1 MSVKC
6 MEYENHQQDTTML
19 RWTIMRLMAL
29 GLLVLIVLGRAIDVG
44 HEFSAWPRIS
54 RQSQPA
60 YTAWDGYDINTNYY
74 ESAPDSK
81 VVREYYFDIVNTTA
95 APDGIE
101 RPVLLVNGQFPGPT
115 IEANWGDTVK
125 VHVTNRMQNNGTA
138 IHFHGVRQPYNNQMD
153 GVPSLTQCPVAPG
166 SSYTYVWKA
175 AQYGTSWYHSHF
187 SLQAWEGVFGAIV
200 IHGPATA
207 EYDEDLCPLIL
218 SDWSHQTVDEI
229 YQGQLDVVKAT
240 KMEGGLLN
248 GKNVWT
254 QKDGRVIGE
263 RFEMNFVP
271 GKRYRI
277 RLINTAVHTF
287 FRFAIDQHNFTV
299 IANDFV
305 PIVPFETNAVP
316 IDMGQ
321 RYDIIVTADQIPDNY
336 WMRAVPQE
344 ACVFNTAGDNIKGIV
359 HYHGAE
365 SNTDPTSPA
374 RDDLNAECDG
384 FPSSQLAPWL
394 PLDAKISGTS
404 KTVHSEVGF
413 DKVGQTPQYLWT
425 LGGDYFN
432 KSWANPTLQRL
443 ESGTIGPITDD
454 ASTVEVSTPNQLV
467 ILVIQT
473 FFIAPHPIH
482 LHGTY
487 H

>member
-1 MSVKC
+1 MG
-6 MEYENHQQDTTML
+6 
-19 RWTIMRLMAL
+19 RWTIMRLMIL

-44 HEFSAWPRIS
+44 HEFSVWPRIS
-54 RQSQPA
+54 RQSRSA
-60 YTAWDGYDINTNYY
+60 STTWGGYDINTNYY
-74 ESAPDSK
+74 ETAPNTK

-207 EYDEDLCPLIL
+207 EYDEDLGPLIL

-229 YQGQLDVVKAT
+229 YQAQLDVVKAT
-240 KMEGGLLN
+240 RMEGGLLN

-254 QKDGRVIGE
+254 QKSGRVIGE
-263 RFEMNFVP
+263 RFKMNFVQ

-277 RLINTAVHTF
+277 RLINAAVHTY
-287 FRFAIDQHNFTV
+287 FRFAIDQHNLTV

-305 PIVPFETNAVP
+305 PIFPFETNAVP

-321 RYDIIVTADQIPDNY
+321 RYDIIVTADQIIENY
-336 WMRAVPQE
+336 WMRAVPQLE
-344 ACVFNTAGDNIKGIV
+344 CGDNTAGDNIKGIV
-359 HYHGAE
+359 HYVGAK
-365 SNTDPTSPA
+365 SNTDPISPSG
-374 RDDLNAECDG
+374 DDLNAECDG
-384 FPSSQLAPWL
+384 FPSSQLVPWI
-394 PLDAKISGTS
+394 PLDAKISGTF

-425 LGGDYFN
+425 LGGSYFN
-432 KSWANPTLQRL
+432 HSWANPTLQRL
-443 ESGTIGPITDD
+443 ESDKTGLMNEKSTIG
-454 ASTVEVSTPNQLV
+454 VSTPNQLV

-473 FFIAPHPIH
+473 FFKAPHPIH
-482 LHGTY
+482 LHGM
-487 H
+487 